1 MREDKKYYGKDALS
15 IVDNAFNSVIND
27 IVNNY
32 SMILSEFGILY
43 DLIQAGLVKRRS
55 EK

>member
-27 IVNNY
+27 IVNELNDPAVISLIY
-32 SMILSEFGILY
+32 MIKA
-43 DLIQAGLVKRRS
+43 DVMVKLKKG
-55 EK
+55 E